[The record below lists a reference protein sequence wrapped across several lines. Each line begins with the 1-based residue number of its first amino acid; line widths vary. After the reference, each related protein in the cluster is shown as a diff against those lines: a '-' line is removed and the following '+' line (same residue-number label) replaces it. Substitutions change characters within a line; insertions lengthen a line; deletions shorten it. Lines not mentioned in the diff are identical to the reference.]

1 VELEFTIEPFVEG
14 QPGPHVRAAVAA
26 VEAVGVEVDFGPFG
40 STCRAPADQMP
51 SVVAA
56 IVQQAFANGA
66 THISLHIAATSSEA
80 HEPAPGQEEVQ

>member
-26 VEAVGVEVDFGPFG
+26 AEAVGVDVDFGPFG
-40 STCRAPADQMP
+40 STCWAPDDQMP

-56 IVQQAFANGA
+56 IVEQAFANGA
-66 THISLHIAATSSEA
+66 THVSLHVAASSS
-80 HEPAPGQEEVQ
+80 APVPTPGNEGDQ

>member
-40 STCRAPADQMP
+40 STCWASAEQMP

-56 IVQQAFANGA
+56 IVEQAFSNGA
-66 THISLHIAATSSEA
+66 THVSLHVAATSAAASGE
-80 HEPAPGQEEVQ
+80 GDSDG